1 MIWVRTRYSQ
11 YLLFHF
17 FRYYKQSMQK
27 LNYNLFD
34 VFIVHEINN
43 KCAQQIVLARHDV
56 AEELTAIW
64 ECLVE

>member
-1 MIWVRTRYSQ
+1 
-11 YLLFHF
+11 
-17 FRYYKQSMQK
+17 MQK

-56 AEELTAIW
+56 AEELIAIW